1 MHCYVS
7 HFCQS
12 IKYKIVNQ
20 CVIVSYVKL
29 TQTCT
34 KSIQICFRCFRCAK
48 HLISKQKARWGNTAH
63 TKNIILITRH
73 TFFITIWSPVHTSLK
88 ENSTGMLHF
97 WQKHTVF
104 CSKLQGNI
112 FFSCNNGT
120 FRLFIFVWTACMGS
134 FYVFECQ
141 VTVISSDS
149 CPPPNECSWKSL
161 EITGMI
167 FTNRPCKHPNRCSV
181 IHYLK
186 MKYVICINLIFKVPW
201 QLARSWRTFWMS
213 IWSAKHVWYSQ

>member
-7 HFCQS
+7 YFCQS

-88 ENSTGMLHF
+88 ENSTGIMSEWHVTFLAKTYSVLFQTAGQQFFLLQQWHLQALHICMDSLYGIFLCF
-97 WQKHTVF
+97 WV
-104 CSKLQGNI
+104 
-112 FFSCNNGT
+112 
-120 FRLFIFVWTACMGS
+120 
-134 FYVFECQ
+134 
-141 VTVISSDS
+141 SSDS
-149 CPPPNECSWKSL
+149 HFQWFMPTSQWMLMEKLRNYWYD
-161 EITGMI
+161 
-167 FTNRPCKHPNRCSV
+167 
-181 IHYLK
+181 IHKQTL
-186 MKYVICINLIFKVPW
+186 
-201 QLARSWRTFWMS
+201 
-213 IWSAKHVWYSQ
+213 